1 MIKHKMDINEQ
12 GFTRLCCNNYLFLN
26 ILQKGGGDLFFNEYK
41 SLFVYLLCSNTL
53 VWGA

>member
-26 ILQKGGGDLFFNEYK
+26 ILQKGGGDLF
-41 SLFVYLLCSNTL
+41 L
-53 VWGA
+53 